1 MAPTTKNYPA
11 QNANSAKA
19 ERLRKSSSPMR
30 LPLGKFKPLRVSVSS
45 SLKWGA
51 GQRAGVRVMVLT
63 PEGCG
68 EAQKR

>member
-1 MAPTTKNYPA
+1 MAPTTKNYPV

-19 ERLRKSSSPMR
+19 ERLCKSSRSIR

-45 SLKWGA
+45 SLKWEA
-51 GQRAGVRVMVLT
+51 GPGAGVRVILT